1 MWWIIISII
10 FILITICVLKDTHIK
25 VYYHYYRDDEH
36 ADEYDY
42 KLPIWALLLIVLIY
56 LIPVVNIVVF
66 VSFSICYIIH
76 TVGDLIDYGDKI
88 YVLSL
93 NGNNWVTKS
102 LLAIKEIL
110 NKKL

>member
-1 MWWIIISII
+1 MWWIISII
-10 FILITICVLKDTHIK
+10 FILVTICVLKDTHIK
-25 VYYHYYRDDEH
+25 VYYNYYYKKEC
-36 ADEYDY
+36 AYEYDY

-76 TVGDLIDYGDKI
+76 TVGDLVDYGDKI

-102 LLAIKEIL
+102 LLAIKEVL

>member
-1 MWWIIISII
+1 MWWIIGII

-25 VYYHYYRDDEH
+25 VYYNYYYKKEC
-36 ADEYDY
+36 AYEYDY

-56 LIPVVNIVVF
+56 LIPIVNIVVF
-66 VSFSICYIIH
+66 ISFSVCYIIH
-76 TVGDLIDYGDKI
+76 TVGDLVDYGDKI

-93 NGNNWVTKS
+93 NGNNWVTKG
-102 LLAIKEIL
+102 LLAIKGVL

>member
-1 MWWIIISII
+1 MWWIIGII

-25 VYYHYYRDDEH
+25 VYYHYYCDEEY
-36 ADEYDY
+36 AYEYDY
-42 KLPIWALLLIVLIY
+42 KLPLWALLLIVLIY

-66 VSFSICYIIH
+66 ISFSVCYIIH
-76 TVGDLIDYGDKI
+76 TVGGLVDYGDKI
-88 YVLSL
+88 YVFSL

-102 LLAIKEIL
+102 LLAIKGVL

>member
-1 MWWIIISII
+1 MWWIISII
-10 FILITICVLKDTHIK
+10 FILVTICVLKDTHIK
-25 VYYHYYRDDEH
+25 VYYNYYYKKEC
-36 ADEYDY
+36 AYEYDY

-56 LIPVVNIVVF
+56 LIPIVNIVVF
-66 VSFSICYIIH
+66 VSFSVCYIIH
-76 TVGDLIDYGDKI
+76 TVGDLVDYGDKI

-102 LLAIKEIL
+102 LLAIKGVL

>member
-1 MWWIIISII
+1 MWWIIGII

-25 VYYHYYRDDEH
+25 VYYNYYYKKEC
-36 ADEYDY
+36 AYEYDY

-56 LIPVVNIVVF
+56 LIPIVNIVVF
-66 VSFSICYIIH
+66 ISFSVCYIIH
-76 TVGDLIDYGDKI
+76 TVGDLVDYGDKI

-102 LLAIKEIL
+102 LLAIKGIL

>member
-1 MWWIIISII
+1 MWWIIGII

-25 VYYHYYRDDEH
+25 VYYHHYYKKEC

-76 TVGDLIDYGDKI
+76 TVGDLVDYGDKI

>member
-1 MWWIIISII
+1 MWWIIGII

-25 VYYHYYRDDEH
+25 VYYNYYYKKEC
-36 ADEYDY
+36 AYEYDY

-56 LIPVVNIVVF
+56 LIPIVNIVVF
-66 VSFSICYIIH
+66 ISFSVCYIIH
-76 TVGDLIDYGDKI
+76 TVGDLVDYGDKI

>member
-1 MWWIIISII
+1 MWWIISII

-25 VYYHYYRDDEH
+25 VYYNYYYKKEC
-36 ADEYDY
+36 AYEYDY

-56 LIPVVNIVVF
+56 LIPIVNIVVF
-66 VSFSICYIIH
+66 ISFSICYIIH
-76 TVGDLIDYGDKI
+76 TVGDLVDYGDKI

-102 LLAIKEIL
+102 LLAIKEVL

>member
-1 MWWIIISII
+1 MWWIISII
-10 FILITICVLKDTHIK
+10 FILVTICVLKDTHIK
-25 VYYHYYRDDEH
+25 VYYNYYYKKEC
-36 ADEYDY
+36 AYEYDY

-56 LIPVVNIVVF
+56 LIPIVNIVVF
-66 VSFSICYIIH
+66 ISFSVCYIIH
-76 TVGDLIDYGDKI
+76 TVGDLVDYGNKI

-102 LLAIKEIL
+102 LLAIKEVL

>member
-1 MWWIIISII
+1 MWWIIGII

-25 VYYHYYRDDEH
+25 VYYNYYYKKEC
-36 ADEYDY
+36 AYEYDY

-56 LIPVVNIVVF
+56 LIPIANIVVF
-66 VSFSICYIIH
+66 VSFFICYIIY
-76 TVGDLIDYGDKI
+76 TVGDLVDYGDKI
-88 YVLSL
+88 YVFSL

-102 LLAIKEIL
+102 LLAIKGVL

>member
-1 MWWIIISII
+1 MWWIIGII

-25 VYYHYYRDDEH
+25 VYYNYYYKKEC
-36 ADEYDY
+36 AYEYDY

-56 LIPVVNIVVF
+56 LIPIVNIVVF

-76 TVGDLIDYGDKI
+76 TVGDLVDYGDKI
-88 YVLSL
+88 YVFSL
-93 NGNNWVTKS
+93 NGNNWVTKG
-102 LLAIKEIL
+102 LLAIKGVL

>member
-1 MWWIIISII
+1 MWWIISII
-10 FILITICVLKDTHIK
+10 FILVTICVLKDTHIK
-25 VYYHYYRDDEH
+25 VYYNYYYKKEC
-36 ADEYDY
+36 AYEYDY

-56 LIPVVNIVVF
+56 LIPIVNIVVF
-66 VSFSICYIIH
+66 ISFSICYIIH
-76 TVGDLIDYGDKI
+76 TVGDLVDYGDKI

>member
-1 MWWIIISII
+1 MWWIISII
-10 FILITICVLKDTHIK
+10 FILVTICVLKDTHIK
-25 VYYHYYRDDEH
+25 VYYNYYYKKEC
-36 ADEYDY
+36 AYEYDY

-56 LIPVVNIVVF
+56 LIPIVNIVVF
-66 VSFSICYIIH
+66 ISFSVCYIIH
-76 TVGDLIDYGDKI
+76 TVGDLVDYGDKI

>member
-1 MWWIIISII
+1 MWWIISII
-10 FILITICVLKDTHIK
+10 FILVTICVLKDTHIK
-25 VYYHYYRDDEH
+25 VYYNYYYKNEC
-36 ADEYDY
+36 AYEYDY

-66 VSFSICYIIH
+66 ISFSICYIIH
-76 TVGDLIDYGDKI
+76 TVGDLVDYGDKI

>member
-1 MWWIIISII
+1 MWWIISII

-25 VYYHYYRDDEH
+25 VYYNYYYKKER
-36 ADEYDY
+36 AYEYDY

-56 LIPVVNIVVF
+56 LIPIVNIVVF
-66 VSFSICYIIH
+66 ISFSICYIIH
-76 TVGDLIDYGDKI
+76 TVGDLVDYGDKI